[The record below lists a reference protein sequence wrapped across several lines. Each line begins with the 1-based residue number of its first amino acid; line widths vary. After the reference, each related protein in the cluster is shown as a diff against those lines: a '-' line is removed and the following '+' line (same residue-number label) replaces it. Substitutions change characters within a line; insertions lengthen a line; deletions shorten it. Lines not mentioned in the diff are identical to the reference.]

1 MANILEQYGI
11 KEVCDFTLY
20 DIGADGKPTV
30 PVLYLDTLKVST
42 LEQTA
47 EDTSAKGGKGNA
59 DLIMWDFGKEI
70 NITLEDALF
79 SAKSMAIMFGNGT
92 VTDYT
97 GANAYIMKTE
107 KFVATDKSLPA
118 EIKTTTT
125 DSGSGSQE
133 VGTGNYSDA
142 SGWSGKY
149 TAPDGKLY
157 NKKNPKFFDAK
168 GAVVTQFTKGETYF
182 CSFDVLVDGAIID
195 IGASTFPGTYY
206 AVGDTFARSRTT
218 SKDEEFQ
225 LIIPKAK
232 VMSENTITMEAEGD
246 PSVFN
251 MNLRVLRPA
260 DGKMVRLVKYK
271 LDGDGDAPGTETTS
285 IYHATDLK
293 DKDAASTETEEDAKP
308 DGQ

>member
-59 DLIMWDFGKEI
+59 DLIIWDFGKEI

-97 GANAYIMKTE
+97 GASAFIMKTE
-107 KFVATDKSLPA
+107 KFVATAATVPTANSN
-118 EIKTTTT
+118 
-125 DSGSGSQE
+125 
-133 VGTGNYSDA
+133 VYSDT
-142 SGWSGKY
+142 SGWSAKY

-157 NKKNPKFFDAK
+157 EKKNPKFFDAK
-168 GAVVTQFTKGETYF
+168 GATPSTLTVGETYF

-218 SKDEEFQ
+218 GKDEEFQ

-271 LDGDGDAPGTETTS
+271 LSGTGSDPAADTTS
-285 IYHATDLK
+285 IYHATDLQAK
-293 DKDAASTETEEDAKP
+293 AAQSGK
-308 DGQ
+308 

>member
-59 DLIMWDFGKEI
+59 DLIIWDFGKEI

-97 GANAYIMKTE
+97 GDAAYIMKTE
-107 KFVATDKSLPA
+107 KFVATDVTLP
-118 EIKTTTT
+118 KNN
-125 DSGSGSQE
+125 SG
-133 VGTGNYSDA
+133 TYSDA
-142 SGWSGKY
+142 SGWSAKY

-157 NKKNPKFFDAK
+157 EKKNPKFFDAK
-168 GAVVTQFTKGETYF
+168 GATPTALVKGETYF

-218 SKDEEFQ
+218 GKDEEFQ

-271 LDGDGDAPGTETTS
+271 LSGTGSDPAADTTS

-293 DKDAASTETEEDAKP
+293 ANTAQSGK
-308 DGQ
+308 

>member
-59 DLIMWDFGKEI
+59 DLIIWDFGKEI

-97 GANAYIMKTE
+97 GASAYIMKTE
-107 KFVATDKSLPA
+107 KFVATA
-118 EIKTTTT
+118 ETVPTAN
-125 DSGSGSQE
+125 SN
-133 VGTGNYSDA
+133 VYSDA
-142 SGWSGKY
+142 SGWSAKY

-157 NKKNPKFFDAK
+157 EKKNPKFFDAK
-168 GAVVTQFTKGETYF
+168 GATPSKFTTGETYF

-218 SKDEEFQ
+218 GKDEEFQ

-271 LDGDGDAPGTETTS
+271 LSGTGSDPAADTTS

-293 DKDAASTETEEDAKP
+293 ANAAKS
-308 DGQ
+308 GQK

>member
-47 EDTSAKGGKGNA
+47 EDTAAKGGKGNI
-59 DLIMWDFGKEI
+59 DLMIWDFGKEI
-70 NITLEDALF
+70 TITLEDALF

-97 GANAYIMKTE
+97 GASAYIMKTE
-107 KFVATDKSLPA
+107 KFVATA
-118 EIKTTTT
+118 TTVPTST
-125 DSGSGSQE
+125 
-133 VGTGNYSDA
+133 DA
-142 SGWSGKY
+142 SGWSAKY

-157 NKKNPKFFDAK
+157 EKKNPKFFDAK
-168 GAVVTQFTKGETYF
+168 GAIPETLTVGETYF

-218 SKDEEFQ
+218 GKDEEFQ

-271 LDGDGDAPGTETTS
+271 LAGAGSDPTAETTS

-293 DKDAASTETEEDAKP
+293 AE
-308 DGQ
+308 

>member
-59 DLIMWDFGKEI
+59 DLIIWDFGKEI

-97 GANAYIMKTE
+97 GASAYIMKTE
-107 KFVATDKSLPA
+107 KFVATA
-118 EIKTTTT
+118 ETVPTA
-125 DSGSGSQE
+125 SGSGS
-133 VGTGNYSDA
+133 TYSDT
-142 SGWSGKY
+142 SGWSAKY

-157 NKKNPKFFDAK
+157 EKKNPKFFDAK
-168 GAVVTQFTKGETYF
+168 GATPSKFTTGETYF

-206 AVGDTFARSRTT
+206 AVGDTFARSKTT
-218 SKDEEFQ
+218 GKDEEFQ

-271 LDGDGDAPGTETTS
+271 LAGTGSDPAADTTS

-293 DKDAASTETEEDAKP
+293 DNAAKSGK
-308 DGQ
+308 

>member
-59 DLIMWDFGKEI
+59 DLIIWDFGKEI

-97 GANAYIMKTE
+97 GASAYIMKTE
-107 KFVATDKSLPA
+107 KFVATN
-118 EIKTTTT
+118 TTVPTA
-125 DSGSGSQE
+125 SGGS
-133 VGTGNYSDA
+133 TYSDA
-142 SGWSGKY
+142 SGWSAKY

-157 NKKNPKFFDAK
+157 EKKNPKFFDAK
-168 GAVVTQFTKGETYF
+168 GATPSTLTVGETYF

-218 SKDEEFQ
+218 GKDEEFQ

-271 LDGDGDAPGTETTS
+271 LAGTGSDPAADSTS

-293 DKDAASTETEEDAKP
+293 ANAAQSGK
-308 DGQ
+308 

>member
-97 GANAYIMKTE
+97 GASAYIMKTE
-107 KFVATDKSLPA
+107 KFVATAATVPVV
-118 EIKTTTT
+118 
-125 DSGSGSQE
+125 SGN
-133 VGTGNYSDA
+133 TYSDT
-142 SGWSGKY
+142 SGWSAKY

-157 NKKNPKFFDAK
+157 EKKNPKFFDAK
-168 GAVVTQFTKGETYF
+168 GAIPETLTVGETYF

-218 SKDEEFQ
+218 GKDEEFQ

-271 LDGDGDAPGTETTS
+271 LAGTGSDPTAETTS
-285 IYHATDLK
+285 IYHATDLQAK
-293 DKDAASTETEEDAKP
+293 AAQPGK
-308 DGQ
+308 

>member
-59 DLIMWDFGKEI
+59 DLIIWDFGKEI

-97 GANAYIMKTE
+97 GDAAYIMKTE
-107 KFVATDKSLPA
+107 KFVATDVTLP
-118 EIKTTTT
+118 KNN
-125 DSGSGSQE
+125 SG
-133 VGTGNYSDA
+133 TYSDA
-142 SGWSGKY
+142 SGWSAKY

-157 NKKNPKFFDAK
+157 EKKNPKFFDAK
-168 GAVVTQFTKGETYF
+168 GTTPSALVKGETYF

-218 SKDEEFQ
+218 GKDEEFQ

-271 LDGDGDAPGTETTS
+271 LSGTGSDPAADTTS

-293 DKDAASTETEEDAKP
+293 ANAAQSGK
-308 DGQ
+308 

>member
-59 DLIMWDFGKEI
+59 DLIIWDFGKEI

-97 GANAYIMKTE
+97 GASAYIMKTE
-107 KFVATDKSLPA
+107 KFVATAATVPTVS
-118 EIKTTTT
+118 
-125 DSGSGSQE
+125 DS
-133 VGTGNYSDA
+133 TYSDA
-142 SGWSGKY
+142 SGWSANY

-157 NKKNPKFFDAK
+157 EKKNPKFFDAK
-168 GAVVTQFTKGETYF
+168 GAIPATLTVGETYF
-182 CSFDVLVDGAIID
+182 CSFDVAVDGAIID

-218 SKDEEFQ
+218 GKDEEFQ

-271 LDGDGDAPGTETTS
+271 LAGNGSPAADTTS

-293 DKDAASTETEEDAKP
+293 ANAAQSGE
-308 DGQ
+308 

>member
-59 DLIMWDFGKEI
+59 DLMIWDFGKEI

-97 GANAYIMKTE
+97 GDSAYIMKTE
-107 KFVATDKSLPA
+107 KFVATA
-118 EIKTTTT
+118 ETVPTVS
-125 DSGSGSQE
+125 DS
-133 VGTGNYSDA
+133 TYSDA
-142 SGWSGKY
+142 SGWSAKY

-157 NKKNPKFFDAK
+157 EKKNPKFFDAK
-168 GAVVTQFTKGETYF
+168 GATPSTFTTGETYF

-218 SKDEEFQ
+218 GKDEEFQ

-271 LDGDGDAPGTETTS
+271 LAGEGSDPSAETAL

-293 DKDAASTETEEDAKP
+293 AK
-308 DGQ
+308 

>member
-59 DLIMWDFGKEI
+59 DLIIWDFGKEI

-97 GANAYIMKTE
+97 GDAAYIMKTE
-107 KFVATDKSLPA
+107 KFVATDVTLP
-118 EIKTTTT
+118 KNN
-125 DSGSGSQE
+125 SG
-133 VGTGNYSDA
+133 TYSDA
-142 SGWSGKY
+142 SGWSAKY

-157 NKKNPKFFDAK
+157 EKKNPKFFDAK
-168 GAVVTQFTKGETYF
+168 GATPSALVKGETYF

-218 SKDEEFQ
+218 GKDEEFQ

-271 LDGDGDAPGTETTS
+271 LAGNGSDPAADTTS

-293 DKDAASTETEEDAKP
+293 ANAAQSGK
-308 DGQ
+308 

>member
-59 DLIMWDFGKEI
+59 DLIIWDFGKEI

-97 GANAYIMKTE
+97 GDAAYIMKTE
-107 KFVATDKSLPA
+107 KFVATDVTLP
-118 EIKTTTT
+118 KNN
-125 DSGSGSQE
+125 SG
-133 VGTGNYSDA
+133 TYSDA
-142 SGWSGKY
+142 SGWSAKY

-157 NKKNPKFFDAK
+157 EKKNPKFFDAK
-168 GAVVTQFTKGETYF
+168 GATPSALVKGETYF

-218 SKDEEFQ
+218 GKDEEFQ

-271 LDGDGDAPGTETTS
+271 LSGTGSDPAADTTS

-293 DKDAASTETEEDAKP
+293 ANAAQPGK
-308 DGQ
+308 

>member
-47 EDTSAKGGKGNA
+47 EDTAAKGGKGNT
-59 DLIMWDFGKEI
+59 DLMIWDFGKEI
-70 NITLEDALF
+70 TITLEDALF

-97 GANAYIMKTE
+97 GASAYIMKTE
-107 KFVATDKSLPA
+107 KFVATA
-118 EIKTTTT
+118 TTVPTST
-125 DSGSGSQE
+125 
-133 VGTGNYSDA
+133 DA
-142 SGWSGKY
+142 SGWSAKY

-157 NKKNPKFFDAK
+157 EKKNPKFFDAK
-168 GAVVTQFTKGETYF
+168 GAIPETLTVGETYF

-218 SKDEEFQ
+218 GKDEEFQ

-271 LDGDGDAPGTETTS
+271 LAGTGSDPTAETTS

-293 DKDAASTETEEDAKP
+293 AE
-308 DGQ
+308 

>member
-97 GANAYIMKTE
+97 GDSAYIMKTE
-107 KFVATDKSLPA
+107 KFVATEVTLP
-118 EIKTTTT
+118 KNN
-125 DSGSGSQE
+125 SG
-133 VGTGNYSDA
+133 TYSDA
-142 SGWSGKY
+142 SGWSAKY

-157 NKKNPKFFDAK
+157 EKKNPKFFDAK
-168 GAVVTQFTKGETYF
+168 GATPSAFVKGETYF

-218 SKDEEFQ
+218 GKDEEFQ

-271 LDGDGDAPGTETTS
+271 LSGTGSDPAADTTS
-285 IYHATDLK
+285 IYHATDLTAQ
-293 DKDAASTETEEDAKP
+293 AAQSGK
-308 DGQ
+308 

>member
-97 GANAYIMKTE
+97 GDAAYIMKTE
-107 KFVATDKSLPA
+107 KFVATA
-118 EIKTTTT
+118 ETVPVANSNT
-125 DSGSGSQE
+125 
-133 VGTGNYSDA
+133 YSDA
-142 SGWSGKY
+142 SGWSAKY

-157 NKKNPKFFDAK
+157 EKKNPKFFDAK
-168 GAVVTQFTKGETYF
+168 GATPSKFTIGETYF

-218 SKDEEFQ
+218 GKDEEFQ

-271 LDGDGDAPGTETTS
+271 LAGTGSDPAADSTS
-285 IYHATDLK
+285 IYHVTDLK
-293 DKDAASTETEEDAKP
+293 ANAAKSGSK
-308 DGQ
+308 

>member
-59 DLIMWDFGKEI
+59 DLIIWDFGKEI

-97 GANAYIMKTE
+97 GDAAYIMKTE
-107 KFVATDKSLPA
+107 KFVATN
-118 EIKTTTT
+118 TTVPTAN
-125 DSGSGSQE
+125 SN
-133 VGTGNYSDA
+133 VYSDT
-142 SGWSGKY
+142 SGWSAKY

-157 NKKNPKFFDAK
+157 EKKNPKFFDAK
-168 GAVVTQFTKGETYF
+168 GATPSKFTTGETYF

-218 SKDEEFQ
+218 GKDEEFQ

-271 LDGDGDAPGTETTS
+271 LAGTGSDPAADTTS
-285 IYHATDLK
+285 IYHATDLQAK
-293 DKDAASTETEEDAKP
+293 AAQSGK
-308 DGQ
+308 

>member
-59 DLIMWDFGKEI
+59 DLIIWDFGKEI

-97 GANAYIMKTE
+97 GDAAYIMKTE
-107 KFVATDKSLPA
+107 KFVATDVTLP
-118 EIKTTTT
+118 KNN
-125 DSGSGSQE
+125 SG
-133 VGTGNYSDA
+133 TYSDA
-142 SGWSGKY
+142 SGWSAKY

-157 NKKNPKFFDAK
+157 EKKNPKFFDAK
-168 GAVVTQFTKGETYF
+168 GATPSALVKGETYF

-218 SKDEEFQ
+218 GKDEEFQ

-271 LDGDGDAPGTETTS
+271 LSGTGSDPAADTTS

-293 DKDAASTETEEDAKP
+293 ANTAQSGK
-308 DGQ
+308 

>member
-59 DLIMWDFGKEI
+59 DLIIWDFGKEI

-97 GANAYIMKTE
+97 GDAAYIMKTE
-107 KFVATDKSLPA
+107 KFVATAKAVPA
-118 EIKTTTT
+118 ANAN
-125 DSGSGSQE
+125 
-133 VGTGNYSDA
+133 VYSDA
-142 SGWSGKY
+142 SGWSAKY

-157 NKKNPKFFDAK
+157 EKKNPKFFDAK
-168 GAVVTQFTKGETYF
+168 GATPSKFTTGETYF

-218 SKDEEFQ
+218 GKDEEFQ

-271 LDGDGDAPGTETTS
+271 LAGNGSDPTADTTS
-285 IYHATDLK
+285 IYHATDLQAK
-293 DKDAASTETEEDAKP
+293 AAQSGK
-308 DGQ
+308 

>member
-11 KEVCDFTLY
+11 KEVCDFTFY

-47 EDTSAKGGKGNA
+47 EDTAAKGGKGNT
-59 DLIMWDFGKEI
+59 DLIIWDFGKEI

-97 GANAYIMKTE
+97 GASAFIMKTE
-107 KFVATDKSLPA
+107 KFVATATAVP
-118 EIKTTTT
+118 TTT
-125 DSGSGSQE
+125 
-133 VGTGNYSDA
+133 DA
-142 SGWSGKY
+142 SGWSAKY

-157 NKKNPKFFDAK
+157 EKKNPKFFDAK
-168 GAVVTQFTKGETYF
+168 GAIPEALVIGDTYF

-218 SKDEEFQ
+218 GKDEEFQ
-225 LIIPKAK
+225 LIISKAK
-232 VMSENTITMEAEGD
+232 VLSENTITMEAEGD

-271 LDGDGDAPGTETTS
+271 LAGAGSDPTAETTS

-293 DKDAASTETEEDAKP
+293 AE
-308 DGQ
+308 

>member
-59 DLIMWDFGKEI
+59 DLIIWDFGKEI

-97 GANAYIMKTE
+97 GDSAYIMKTE
-107 KFVATDKSLPA
+107 KFVATN
-118 EIKTTTT
+118 TTVPTAN
-125 DSGSGSQE
+125 SN
-133 VGTGNYSDA
+133 VYSDT
-142 SGWSGKY
+142 SGWSAKY

-157 NKKNPKFFDAK
+157 EKKNPKFFDAK
-168 GAVVTQFTKGETYF
+168 GATPSKFTTGETYF

-218 SKDEEFQ
+218 GKDEEFQ

-271 LDGDGDAPGTETTS
+271 LAGTGSDPAADTTS
-285 IYHATDLK
+285 IYHATDLQ
-293 DKDAASTETEEDAKP
+293 AKTAQS
-308 DGQ
+308 GK

>member
-47 EDTSAKGGKGNA
+47 EDTAAKGGKANT

-97 GANAYIMKTE
+97 GASAYIMKTE
-107 KFVATDKSLPA
+107 KFVATN
-118 EIKTTTT
+118 TTVPTAS
-125 DSGSGSQE
+125 DGS
-133 VGTGNYSDA
+133 TYSDA
-142 SGWSGKY
+142 SGWSAKY

-157 NKKNPKFFDAK
+157 EKKNPKFFDAK
-168 GAVVTQFTKGETYF
+168 GA
-182 CSFDVLVDGAIID
+182 
-195 IGASTFPGTYY
+195 
-206 AVGDTFARSRTT
+206 
-218 SKDEEFQ
+218 
-225 LIIPKAK
+225 IPKHLQRARPI
-232 VMSENTITMEAEGD
+232 SA
-246 PSVFN
+246 PSMF
-251 MNLRVLRPA
+251 LL
-260 DGKMVRLVKYK
+260 MV
-271 LDGDGDAPGTETTS
+271 
-285 IYHATDLK
+285 
-293 DKDAASTETEEDAKP
+293 
-308 DGQ
+308 Q

>member
-97 GANAYIMKTE
+97 GASAYIMKTE
-107 KFVATDKSLPA
+107 KFVATEATVPTNA
-118 EIKTTTT
+118 
-125 DSGSGSQE
+125 
-133 VGTGNYSDA
+133 DA
-142 SGWSGKY
+142 SGWSAKY

-157 NKKNPKFFDAK
+157 EKKNPKFFDAK
-168 GAVVTQFTKGETYF
+168 GTIPETLTVGETYF

-218 SKDEEFQ
+218 GKDEEFQ

-271 LDGDGDAPGTETTS
+271 LAGTGSDPTAETTS

-293 DKDAASTETEEDAKP
+293 AE
-308 DGQ
+308 

>member
-59 DLIMWDFGKEI
+59 DLIIWDFGKEI

-97 GANAYIMKTE
+97 GDAAYIMKTE
-107 KFVATDKSLPA
+107 KFVATDVTLP
-118 EIKTTTT
+118 KNN
-125 DSGSGSQE
+125 SG
-133 VGTGNYSDA
+133 TYSDA
-142 SGWSGKY
+142 SGWSAKY

-157 NKKNPKFFDAK
+157 EKKNPKFFDVK
-168 GAVVTQFTKGETYF
+168 GATPSALVKGETYF

-218 SKDEEFQ
+218 GKDEEFQ

-271 LDGDGDAPGTETTS
+271 LSGTGSDPAADTTS
-285 IYHATDLK
+285 IYHATDLQAK
-293 DKDAASTETEEDAKP
+293 AAQSGK
-308 DGQ
+308 

>member
-59 DLIMWDFGKEI
+59 DLIIWDFGKEI

-107 KFVATDKSLPA
+107 KFVATNVAVPK
-118 EIKTTTT
+118 
-125 DSGSGSQE
+125 DSNGS
-133 VGTGNYSDA
+133 YSDA
-142 SGWSGKY
+142 SGWSAKY

-157 NKKNPKFFDAK
+157 EKKNPKFFDAK
-168 GAVVTQFTKGETYF
+168 GATPSAFVKGETYF

-218 SKDEEFQ
+218 GKDEEFQ

-271 LDGDGDAPGTETTS
+271 LAGTGSDPAADTTS
-285 IYHATDLK
+285 IYHATDLQAN
-293 DKDAASTETEEDAKP
+293 AAQPGK
-308 DGQ
+308 

>member
-47 EDTSAKGGKGNA
+47 EDTAAKGGKGNT
-59 DLIMWDFGKEI
+59 DLMIWDFGKEI
-70 NITLEDALF
+70 TITLEDALF

-97 GANAYIMKTE
+97 GASAYIMKTE
-107 KFVATDKSLPA
+107 KFVATA
-118 EIKTTTT
+118 TTVPT
-125 DSGSGSQE
+125 S
-133 VGTGNYSDA
+133 SDA
-142 SGWSGKY
+142 SGWSAKY

-157 NKKNPKFFDAK
+157 EKKNPKFFDAK
-168 GAVVTQFTKGETYF
+168 GAIPETLTVGETYF

-218 SKDEEFQ
+218 GKDEEFQ

-271 LDGDGDAPGTETTS
+271 LAGTGSDPTADSTS

-293 DKDAASTETEEDAKP
+293 AE
-308 DGQ
+308 

>member
-97 GANAYIMKTE
+97 GDAAYIMKTE
-107 KFVATDKSLPA
+107 KFVATAATVP
-118 EIKTTTT
+118 TV
-125 DSGSGSQE
+125 SGS
-133 VGTGNYSDA
+133 TYSDA
-142 SGWSGKY
+142 SGWSAKY

-157 NKKNPKFFDAK
+157 EKKNPKFFDAK
-168 GAVVTQFTKGETYF
+168 GATPATLTVGETYF

-218 SKDEEFQ
+218 GKDEEFQ

-271 LDGDGDAPGTETTS
+271 LSGTGSDPAADTTS

-293 DKDAASTETEEDAKP
+293 ANAAKSDKH
-308 DGQ
+308 

>member
-11 KEVCDFTLY
+11 KEVCDFTFY

-47 EDTSAKGGKGNA
+47 EDTAAKGGKGNA
-59 DLIMWDFGKEI
+59 DLIIWDFGKEI

-97 GANAYIMKTE
+97 GASAFIMKTE
-107 KFVATDKSLPA
+107 KFVATATTVP
-118 EIKTTTT
+118 TTT
-125 DSGSGSQE
+125 DG
-133 VGTGNYSDA
+133 
-142 SGWSGKY
+142 SGWSAKY

-157 NKKNPKFFDAK
+157 EKKNPKFFDAK
-168 GAVVTQFTKGETYF
+168 GAIPEALVVGDTYF

-218 SKDEEFQ
+218 GKDEEFQ

-232 VMSENTITMEAEGD
+232 VLSENTITMEAEGD

-271 LDGDGDAPGTETTS
+271 LAGAGSDPTAETTS
-285 IYHATDLK
+285 IYHVTDLK
-293 DKDAASTETEEDAKP
+293 AE
-308 DGQ
+308 

>member
-59 DLIMWDFGKEI
+59 DLIIWDFGKEI

-97 GANAYIMKTE
+97 GASAYIMKTE
-107 KFVATDKSLPA
+107 KFVATAQTVPTNA
-118 EIKTTTT
+118 
-125 DSGSGSQE
+125 
-133 VGTGNYSDA
+133 DA
-142 SGWSGKY
+142 SGWSAKY

-157 NKKNPKFFDAK
+157 EKKNPKFFDAK
-168 GAVVTQFTKGETYF
+168 GAIPETLTVGETYF
-182 CSFDVLVDGAIID
+182 CSFDVAVDGAIID

-218 SKDEEFQ
+218 GKDEEFQ

-271 LDGDGDAPGTETTS
+271 LSGEGSDPTADSTS

-293 DKDAASTETEEDAKP
+293 AE
-308 DGQ
+308 